1 MDGDI
6 RAAGARPGPDFP
18 AAMPEPPGVPG
29 FRFSTLG
36 LPPAEQFE
44 AWRAS
49 QGDWFET
56 WPLARNAPSGF
67 EAERDVWRFG
77 PIALART
84 WGDGVHSRR
93 DARRARRDQ
102 LDHWLVTAVRSGGMR
117 GEGYD
122 GGFACGP
129 GQVSLYGLH
138 LPSES
143 VRNRC
148 DWLMLLVPRDAL
160 PEAAPAMDSLLDRHL
175 ADGLGRMLYAH
186 LDTLARLLPGMP
198 AAQAPAA
205 AEATLGLLRA
215 VVTGSAD
222 HMAAARPQLRA
233 AVRTRVLGLIRE
245 QLGSARLTPER
256 LCRPAGLS
264 RTQLYRVFEADGG
277 VARTILRERLRA
289 MARALADPQERRTIA
304 QIAEACGMP
313 DASAAGRAFRREF
326 GATPGEFRE
335 EALSLGR
342 ASPRREAPEA
352 APVTL
357 SEMLRRLRA

>member
-1 MDGDI
+1 M
-6 RAAGARPGPDFP
+6 P
-18 AAMPEPPGVPG
+18 AAAMTTALAGPPAPALSSI
-29 FRFSTLG
+29 RFSTLG
-36 LPPAEQFE
+36 LPPAEQFD
-44 AWRAS
+44 AWCAS

-56 WPLARNAPSGF
+56 RPLANDTTAGF
-67 EAERDVWRFG
+67 EAEREVWRLG
-77 PIALART
+77 SVALACTR
-84 WGDGVHSRR
+84 GDGAHSRR
-93 DARRARRDQ
+93 DVRRTRRDQ
-102 LDHWLVTAVRSGGMR
+102 LDHWMVTAVRSGGMR

-148 DWLMLLVPRDAL
+148 DWLMLLVPRDAM
-160 PEAAPAMDSLLDRHL
+160 PEAAAAMDSLLDRHL
-175 ADGLGRMLYAH
+175 AEGLGRLLHAH
-186 LDTLARLLPGMP
+186 LDTLARLLPTMP

-205 AEATLGLLRA
+205 AEATLGVLRA

-222 HMAAARPQLRA
+222 AMAAARPQLRA
-233 AVRTRVLGLIRE
+233 AVRARVLGLIRE

-277 VARTILRERLRA
+277 VARAILRERLRQ
-289 MARALADPQERRTIA
+289 MARALGDPAERRTIA
-304 QIAEACGMP
+304 QVAEACGMP

-326 GATPGEFRE
+326 GVTPGDFRE
-335 EALSLGR
+335 EALGLGR
-342 ASPRREAPEA
+342 APPRREEAGAPPA
-352 APVTL
+352 TL
-357 SEMLRRLRA
+357 SEILRRLRA